1 MKHKMNPL
9 SIASIIFDFLVP
21 IVWLIEALQRDEHY
35 NANVFW
41 IFLGMSFISQGI
53 TEYRF
58 GKLISESA
66 KSSKSSKFNRWFSI
80 ILGIAM
86 TTVSIVKLAL
96 GRLY

>member
-1 MKHKMNPL
+1 MKHKMNQL

-53 TEYRF
+53 TEHRF

-66 KSSKSSKFNRWFSI
+66 KSSKFNKWFSI